1 MKQTC
6 IMTFIILSIRLET
19 FGDENNP
26 FAKPLRANLLIMIFA
41 EGNYYEQKGWII
53 CSFGLDS
60 SLAHTMWHG

>member
-26 FAKPLRANLLIMIFA
+26 FAKPLRYNLMFIMMEKESKYTHF
-41 EGNYYEQKGWII
+41 YLLQKENI
-53 CSFGLDS
+53 
-60 SLAHTMWHG
+60 

>member
-26 FAKPLRANLLIMIFA
+26 FAKPL
-41 EGNYYEQKGWII
+41 K
-53 CSFGLDS
+53 
-60 SLAHTMWHG
+60 SLEMVLSEKAGKL